1 VGVLENAVLLAAIE
15 RARSGAEE
23 DAFAAA
29 RCILETALAA
39 GASDVHLDPTPIG
52 GVLGVRV
59 IGVQAKGHIER
70 MTLPESS
77 TGPVTTALK
86 ALGGVDRNLSGRPQ
100 RGRNLVKLGDSTV
113 DAQMSIFPSLYGDSL
128 AIRMAELERSSVPL
142 NEIFPDEIVA
152 AYRAAVDRRMSAGG
166 GYVGRLGVVICS
178 GATGSGKST
187 VLHALLRDLMTPTE
201 RVMAVE
207 DEVYIHID
215 GAVQGFTTDEFTVS
229 DAMRSMEASDVD
241 IALVGAVTTGA
252 EMRQLFGLAKQGR
265 LIFTTLHS
273 ADAAAALEE
282 LLAFGTLSAALVA
295 ESVRVITAQRLVRKS
310 CETCRSTRLPTP
322 EEAQLLGLRGA
333 EPVPLATNAG
343 CDRCGGAGTSGQV
356 AAAEIL
362 TMTPALAATLLR
374 GARDAASFRQA
385 LGAEYRTIADSIR
398 VHLLGQTI
406 AIETALEHLGREH
419 ELGAALDALVESVAS
434 DRPELGVPSL
444 DGTVAIVFTDIV
456 SSTARTAEVGD
467 SVWMEAL
474 RHHQSLVRKEVDAW
488 GGVEVKS
495 TGDGFMLAF
504 PSSMNAVR
512 CAVAIRDSAPSVLAR
527 DGEPLGIKIGVHA
540 GEPIRDG
547 DDFYGT
553 TVNVAARVAAAAG
566 PGEVVVSELVRHL
579 ISTSKA
585 FRLGPEREAEMKG
598 IEGRQP
604 IYPVVSVV
612 DEQ

>member
-1 VGVLENAVLLAAIE
+1 MGVLENAELLAAIA
-15 RARSGAEE
+15 RAGSGDEE

-29 RCILETALAA
+29 RCILETALDA
-39 GASDVHLDPTPIG
+39 GASDVHLDPTPVG
-52 GVLGVRV
+52 GELGIRV
-59 IGVQAKGHIER
+59 QGEIER
-70 MTLPESS
+70 MTVSEAS
-77 TGPVTTALK
+77 TGPVITALK
-86 ALGGVDRNLSGRPQ
+86 ALSGVNRDLSGRPQ
-100 RGRNLVKLGDSTV
+100 RGRNLVKLGESTV
-113 DAQMSIFPSLYGDSL
+113 DAQISVFPSLFGDSL
-128 AIRMAELERSSVPL
+128 RIRMTELELSVRPIAEL
-142 NEIFPDEIVA
+142 FPDDIVA
-152 AYRAAVDRRMSAGG
+152 AYRAAVARRTTSGG
-166 GYVGRLGVVICS
+166 GYVARHGIVICS
-178 GATGSGKST
+178 GATGSGKDT
-187 VLHALLRDLMTPTE
+187 VLHALLRDVMTPAE

-207 DEVYIHID
+207 DHVEVHIE
-215 GAVQGFTTDEFTVS
+215 GAVQGFVTDEFTVS
-229 DAMRSMEASDVD
+229 DAIRAMDSSDVD
-241 IALVGAVTTGA
+241 IALVGAVRSGA
-252 EMRQLFGLAKQGR
+252 EMRQLFGLANQGR

-273 ADAAAALEE
+273 ADAPAALEE
-282 LLAFGTLSAALVA
+282 LLAFGTLSATLVA
-295 ESVRVITAQRLVRKS
+295 ENVRVITAQRLVRKS
-310 CETCRSTRLPTP
+310 CEGCRSTRLPSAG
-322 EEAQLLGLRGA
+322 EVQLLGLRAA
-333 EPVPLATNAG
+333 EATTTMATNGG
-343 CDRCGGAGTSGQV
+343 CDECGGVGTFGRTV
-356 AAAEIL
+356 AAEIL

-374 GARDAASFRQA
+374 GARDAASFRRA
-385 LGAEYRTIADSIR
+385 LGPDYRTIADSVR
-398 VHLLGQTI
+398 VHLLDHTVS
-406 AIETALEHLGREH
+406 IETALEHLGREH

-434 DRPELGVPSL
+434 DRPELGVPLL

-527 DGEPLGIKIGVHA
+527 DGEPLGVKIGVHA

-566 PGEVVVSELVRHL
+566 AGEVVVSELVRHL

-585 FRLGPEREAEMKG
+585 FQFGPERDAEMKG

-604 IYPVVSVV
+604 IYPVVSVLE
-612 DEQ
+612 EQ